1 MTRNRP
7 MFQRIAIALLV
18 LSMLCTALLLA
29 ITYWAT
35 PTMVVRN
42 DSQLTVQVTAHW
54 GDRLKILQ
62 PLKPGARRSFKVR
75 GESAITFVVTYPD
88 GTQITSQAMYFTTAT
103 TVTAVVSD
111 SGVEAT
117 TEL

>member
-18 LSMLCTALLLA
+18 LLMLCTALLLA

-42 DSQLTVQVTAHW
+42 DSQHTVRVTAHW

-62 PLKPGARRSFKVR
+62 AIKPGARRTFKVR
-75 GESAITFVVTYPD
+75 GESAITFVVSYPD
-88 GTQITSQAMYFTTAT
+88 GTQVTSHPMYFTTAT
-103 TVTAVVSD
+103 TVTAVVTG